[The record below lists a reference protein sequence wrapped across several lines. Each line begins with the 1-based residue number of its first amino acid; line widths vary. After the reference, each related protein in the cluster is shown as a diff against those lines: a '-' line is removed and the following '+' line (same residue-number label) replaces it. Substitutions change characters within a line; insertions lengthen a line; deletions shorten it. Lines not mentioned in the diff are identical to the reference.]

1 MTKKVLGLFSIV
13 MINVVA
19 VDSLRSLPFSA
30 EYGFSLVFYYAL
42 AAIFFFL
49 PVAFVAAELAT
60 AWPAKGGIYVWVREA
75 FGEKWGFVVIWLQWI
90 YNVVWYPTIMA
101 FMAGAFAFF
110 IDPHL
115 AQDKFYMLSTVFI
128 VFWAATIVNMFG
140 MRLSSWVTSIGAV
153 VGTLVPMLFI
163 IILGVIWLWSGKPI
177 QIHFTEKALLPN
189 LASFENLSFITS
201 ILLGLVGMELSA
213 THADEVKNPKRI
225 FPRAITYSAIIIL
238 SSLVLA
244 SLAIAIVVPQRQ
256 LDVVTGMLQAFYIFF
271 HSYNMKWMDPVI
283 VLLIIIGG
291 IAGVSAW
298 VIGPTKG
305 LLVATRDGCAPKFFA
320 KVNKKDVPVVIL
332 ILQGIIFTIL
342 CGVFLIMPTVQSSY
356 WALTVMTSQLSMLVY
371 IGMFA
376 GAIYL
381 RYKKPD
387 VIRQYKIPFGNIGM
401 WIAGI
406 FGLFSCIVAIMIGFF
421 PPADLHIHNLFTY
434 ESILIIGMLVL
445 TAPPLLIYRFTKN
458 H

>member
-101 FMAGAFAFF
+101 FMAGAFAFL

-189 LASFENLSFITS
+189 LASFENLAFMTA
-201 ILLGLVGMELSA
+201 ILFGLVGMELSA